1 MWKKV
6 CFTFLGILLFGFTVF
21 AFFRF
26 AKKSNSDY
34 LLLQDQ
40 IIQVELSIRKATAL
54 FYQVSCSENGQ
65 AEIRKNFNSLL
76 RQYTQQLSE
85 FNVQL
90 TRAFHNDRS
99 ALSAACKNYTDK
111 AESLRKKF
119 TAWYTLSNTLNT
131 DTETLAAIQSA
142 AAQCEQLY
150 NTAVAQLQKAELKSN
165 TVNTF
170 VSAGIIV
177 LTWLLGIFVA
187 VVVTRETVQTTMQRK
202 CAESRKNHTTVLTIH
217 AGAKQ
222 RSSTTKAAPYDKTS
236 AAKAVPQNKPNT
248 NNLMQNEKQS
258 GEFYAVSSSDQASVV
273 QHIASK
279 TTAAPSQ
286 QAASIGEK
294 TGNTPAYK
302 TVSTDSQSDVSK
314 ETNGRSA
321 YTYNTV
327 PSIST
332 APQTE
337 STTTVSEAIYKSV
350 INETVQLKTENQ
362 NLHEQKEKISAELHT
377 LQISYEQLQQ
387 TNDELKKANELL
399 QSETQNKLSQSHNR
413 LQEKTGEAENLLTSF
428 TESKKA
434 LAATQERISYTEKN
448 ITSISEIATII
459 EDIAEQ
465 IKMLSMNAAIEAAHA
480 GDSGK
485 GFAVVAE
492 EMSRLAIATSENS
505 KNISTTVKELIKDI
519 TFIAHSGGDLEKAFE
534 KLDATTSSVHQF
546 LIGVKDEIR

>member
-34 LLLQDQ
+34 LLLQNQ

-85 FNVQL
+85 FNAQL

-119 TAWYTLSNTLNT
+119 AAWYTLSNALNT
-131 DTETLAAIQSA
+131 DTETLAAIQSD

-150 NTAVAQLQKAELKSN
+150 NTAVAQLQEAELKSN

-177 LTWLLGIFVA
+177 LTWLLGLFVA
-187 VVVTRETVQTTMQRK
+187 VVVTRETVQTTMRRK

-236 AAKAVPQNKPNT
+236 EAKAIPQNKPNT

-273 QHIASK
+273 QHTASK
-279 TTAAPSQ
+279 TS
-286 QAASIGEK
+286 AASIGEK
-294 TGNTPAYK
+294 NGNTPAYK
-302 TVSTDSQSDVSK
+302 TVSTDSRSDVSK

-337 STTTVSEAIYKSV
+337 STMAVSEAIYKSV
-350 INETVQLKTENQ
+350 VNETVQLKTENQ

-387 TNDELKKANELL
+387 TNDELKKANKLL
-399 QSETQNKLSQSHNR
+399 QSETQNKLSQSHDR